1 MNKDIVRQVAVVV
14 ALIGTL
20 VVNYLANALPLNG
33 QTSAEVANRMPI
45 FFVPANY
52 VFSIWGVIY
61 ALLIGYAIYQAL
73 PSQRENQRLRHI
85 GYVFVLS
92 CIANSAWLFLFHY
105 EYFLLTMVA
114 MVLLLLLLIA
124 IYLRLDAGRIN
135 LSGVEKWLTHI
146 PFSVYLGWITVAT
159 ISNASYVL
167 YDANWGGFGLG
178 GATWAAIMLVVATVV
193 TLAVV
198 ITRRDVAFA
207 AVIIWALAGIVVK
220 QSDTPLVAISA
231 ALMAVAVI
239 VAVLLTR
246 FRFWPVR
253 AS

>member
-45 FFVPANY
+45 YFVPANY

-73 PSQRENQRLRHI
+73 PSQRENEWLRRT
-85 GYVFVLS
+85 GYLFVLS
-92 CIANSAWLFLFHY
+92 CIANSTWLFLFHY
-105 EYFLLTMVA
+105 EYFPLTMVA

-124 IYLRLDAGRIN
+124 IYLRLDIGKRKV
-135 LSGVEKWLTHI
+135 SGGETWLTHV

-193 TLAVV
+193 TLAVI

-207 AVIIWALAGIVVK
+207 AVIIWALIGIVVK
-220 QSDTPLVAISA
+220 QNDTLLVALTA
-231 ALMAVAVI
+231 ALMTVI
-239 VAVLLTR
+239 VIGAVLSTR
-246 FRFWPVR
+246 FWSRPIR